1 MARIAFSVGRLNF
14 EVHTFEVEAF
24 ITSANQIAM
33 GMGGEEDKNFFV
45 CLSMS
50 FPTFGLGV
58 LVLFLKNYFLGILLV
73 EFWCVKI

>member
-14 EVHTFEVEAF
+14 EVHTFEAEAF

-45 CLSMS
+45 CL
-50 FPTFGLGV
+50 
-58 LVLFLKNYFLGILLV
+58 
-73 EFWCVKI
+73 